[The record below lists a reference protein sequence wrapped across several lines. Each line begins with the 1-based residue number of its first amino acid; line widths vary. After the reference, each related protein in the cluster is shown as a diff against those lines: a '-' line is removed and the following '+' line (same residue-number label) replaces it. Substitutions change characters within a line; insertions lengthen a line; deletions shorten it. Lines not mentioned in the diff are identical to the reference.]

1 LVAVAG
7 AGAAAGAAAAIAAEG
22 ETNEMDRLWLFE
34 SSSENTL
41 MLLSSSVIG
50 DCNCT

>member
-1 LVAVAG
+1 MVAVAG